1 MKDIIKKILKEEL
14 SNNIIN
20 KMIDKLD
27 NIFSYSNGTLYHK
40 KNYVGPISMI
50 NSYFHYISKIVEE
63 VYGFSNKD
71 SFDITYKFIAYLLEK
86 NGYPYKE
93 GQRIKLIYMSDP
105 YTTLTDG
112 ATGTFKGYDGMGNL
126 LMKWDNGSTLSLL
139 PDEDKWELI

>member
-1 MKDIIKKILKEEL
+1 MKHIIKKILKEEV

-27 NIFSYSNGTLYHK
+27 KIFSYSNGALYHK
-40 KNYVGPISMI
+40 KDYVGPISMI
-50 NSYFHYISKIVEE
+50 NSYFHHISKIVEE

-105 YTTLTDG
+105 YTSLSDG

>member
-40 KNYVGPISMI
+40 KDYVGPISEI

-63 VYGFSNKD
+63 VYGFSNAD
-71 SFDITYKFIAYLLEK
+71 SFNITYKFIAYLLEK
-86 NGYPYKE
+86 NGYPYIP

-105 YTTLTDG
+105 YTSLSDG

-126 LMKWDNGSTLSLL
+126 LMKWDNGSSLSLI
-139 PDEDKWELI
+139 PVEDKWELI

>member
-1 MKDIIKKILKEEL
+1 MKHIIKQILKEEV

-27 NIFSYSNGTLYHK
+27 KIFSYSNGALYHK
-40 KNYVGPISMI
+40 KEYIGSISI
-50 NSYFHYISKIVEE
+50 IDSYFHYISKILEE

-71 SFDITYKFIAYLLEK
+71 SFDITYKFIAYLLDK
-86 NGYPYKE
+86 NGYPYIP
-93 GQRIKLIYMSDP
+93 GQRIKLIYMPDP

-139 PDEDKWELI
+139 PVEDKWELI

>member
-40 KNYVGPISMI
+40 KNYVGPISTI
-50 NSYFHYISKIVEE
+50 NSYFHHISKIVEE